1 MLGENG
7 LVNAQAKDLRLPSLG
22 LSVPSPKVGG
32 GGEGVSEVADFN
44 ASACFAL
51 TGVVISIN
59 QNSTDSFRVI
69 PSTMSSRLALY
80 ISFCISV
87 GLSLGFHLLL
97 ARKVVRLIA
106 PSTPASK
113 TFLVGGIALFI
124 LFLDF
129 PIAHTMLV
137 YKLWNPHF
145 LDQFMQSFAT
155 PLVLLH
161 CNVAVMGGG
170 WMLHGWWKRWRVQ
183 RSRTR
188 KGTDISLSE
197 VAPPAS
203 APPSAPALAGV
214 PRLGAIHPASRR
226 RFLQTAAL
234 ATGGVIANNT
244 MLKALGT
251 THEHK
256 VEQVVMKIPGLP
268 APFKGTTIALLTD
281 IHSSVFMT
289 REQMEK
295 YAAETMKLKPDLI
308 FVTGDFVNSK
318 VGEVYPFA
326 EAFAGL
332 RAPLGVFGVTGNH
345 DYYTGDIKTVAEEVG
360 QGGIRL
366 LRNENLAIERGGAKL
381 WLMGMD
387 DDRIYDINGYL
398 KEGKTETG
406 TLENLT
412 RGIPENGTKLFLC
425 HKPYPFEEYSQLG
438 VHAMFSGHTHGGQVV
453 LAHLDSVN
461 VSFASLASK
470 YVAGLYRARSNR
482 TSQLYVSRGIG
493 TVGIPMRLNCPPEIT
508 RIVLV

>member
-1 MLGENG
+1 
-7 LVNAQAKDLRLPSLG
+7 
-22 LSVPSPKVGG
+22 
-32 GGEGVSEVADFN
+32 
-44 ASACFAL
+44 
-51 TGVVISIN
+51 
-59 QNSTDSFRVI
+59 
-69 PSTMSSRLALY
+69 MSNRLALY
-80 ISFCISV
+80 ISFCVSV
-87 GLSLGFHLLL
+87 GLSLGFHILL
-97 ARKVVRLIA
+97 ARKVIRSIA
-106 PSTPASK
+106 PVTLTSK
-113 TFLVGGIALFI
+113 TVLITVIAFVI

-145 LDQFMQSFAT
+145 LDQFMRDVAT

-161 CNVAVMGGG
+161 INAAVFGGG
-170 WMLHGWWKRWRVQ
+170 WILHGWWKDWRARRKAQ
-183 RSRTR
+183 RLPIVAQDANQLLTSSATQSAS
-188 KGTDISLSE
+188 TNVSQSL
-197 VAPPAS
+197 
-203 APPSAPALAGV
+203 
-214 PRLGAIHPASRR
+214 AIPASRR

-256 VEQVVMKIPGLP
+256 VEQVVIKIPGLP
-268 APFKGTTIALLTD
+268 EPFKGTTIALLTD

-289 REQMEK
+289 RQQMEQ
-295 YAAETMKLKPDLI
+295 YAAETMKLKPDMI

-318 VGEVYPFA
+318 VDEVYPFA
-326 EAFAGL
+326 EAFSTL
-332 RAPLGVFGVTGNH
+332 HAPLGVFGVTGNH
-345 DYYTGDIKTVAEEVG
+345 DYYTRDIATVTKEIG

-366 LRNENLAIERGGAKL
+366 LRNENLVIERGGAKL

-398 KEGKTETG
+398 KDGKTQTG
-406 TLENLT
+406 TLENLVK
-412 RGIPENGTKLFLC
+412 GIPEQGTKLFLC

-438 VHAMFSGHTHGGQVV
+438 IHAMFSGHTHGGQVV
-453 LAHLDSVN
+453 LAHLDNIN

>member
-1 MLGENG
+1 
-7 LVNAQAKDLRLPSLG
+7 
-22 LSVPSPKVGG
+22 
-32 GGEGVSEVADFN
+32 
-44 ASACFAL
+44 
-51 TGVVISIN
+51 
-59 QNSTDSFRVI
+59 
-69 PSTMSSRLALY
+69 MSSRLALY
-80 ISFCISV
+80 ISFCVSV
-87 GLSLGFHLLL
+87 GLSLGFHILL
-97 ARKVVRLIA
+97 ARKVIRSIA
-106 PSTPASK
+106 PVTSTSK
-113 TFLVGGIALFI
+113 TVLITVIAFVI

-145 LDQFMQSFAT
+145 LDQFMRDVAT
-155 PLVLLH
+155 LLVLLH
-161 CNVAVMGGG
+161 INVAVFGGG
-170 WMLHGWWKRWRVQ
+170 WILHGWWKDWRAK
-183 RSRTR
+183 R
-188 KGTDISLSE
+188 KAQHLPIVARDANRLSTSSATQSASTNVSQSL
-197 VAPPAS
+197 
-203 APPSAPALAGV
+203 
-214 PRLGAIHPASRR
+214 AIPASRR

-256 VEQVVMKIPGLP
+256 VEQVVIKIPGLP
-268 APFKGTTIALLTD
+268 EPFKGTTIALLTD

-289 REQMEK
+289 RQQMEQ
-295 YAAETMKLKPDLI
+295 YAAETMKLKPDMI

-318 VGEVYPFA
+318 VDEVYPFA
-326 EAFAGL
+326 EAFSTL
-332 RAPLGVFGVTGNH
+332 HAPLGVFGVTGNH
-345 DYYTGDIKTVAEEVG
+345 DYYTRDIATVTKEIG

-398 KEGKTETG
+398 KDGKTQTG
-406 TLENLT
+406 TLENLVK
-412 RGIPENGTKLFLC
+412 GIPEQGTKLFLC

-438 VHAMFSGHTHGGQVV
+438 IHAMFSGHTHGGQVV
-453 LAHLDSVN
+453 LAHLDNIN

>member
-1 MLGENG
+1 MFRSFPHSFFFSLFF
-7 LVNAQAKDLRLPSLG
+7 PSASSVSLWFINRG
-22 LSVPSPKVGG
+22 SEDVALLSSSTRK
-32 GGEGVSEVADFN
+32 
-44 ASACFAL
+44 
-51 TGVVISIN
+51 
-59 QNSTDSFRVI
+59 QNSADGFHVI
-69 PSTMSSRLALY
+69 TSTMSSRLALY

-97 ARKVVRLIA
+97 ARKVIRSIA
-106 PSTPASK
+106 PVTLSSK
-113 TFLVGGIALFI
+113 TVLITGIALVI

-129 PIAHTMLV
+129 PIAHSMLV

-145 LDQFMQSFAT
+145 LDQFMQDVAT

-161 CNVAVMGGG
+161 INVALFGGG
-170 WMLHGWWKRWRVQ
+170 WMLHGWWKRWRAK
-183 RSRTR
+183 R
-188 KGTDISLSE
+188 KGQPLSITVQDTSQLSALPATQSAIAPQSLI
-197 VAPPAS
+197 V
-203 APPSAPALAGV
+203 
-214 PRLGAIHPASRR
+214 PASRR

-256 VEQVVMKIPGLP
+256 VEQVVIKIPGLP
-268 APFKGTTIALLTD
+268 EPFKGTTIALLTD

-289 REQMEK
+289 RQQMEQ
-295 YAAETMKLKPDLI
+295 YAAETMQLKPDLI

-318 VGEVYPFA
+318 VEEVYPFA
-326 EAFAGL
+326 EAFSTL
-332 RAPLGVFGVTGNH
+332 HAPLGVFGVTGNH
-345 DYYTGDIKTVAEEVG
+345 DYYTRDIATVAKEIG

-398 KEGKTETG
+398 KDGKTQTG
-406 TLENLT
+406 TLENLVK
-412 RGIPENGTKLFLC
+412 GIPEQGTKLFLC

-438 VHAMFSGHTHGGQVV
+438 IHAMFSGHTHGGQVV
-453 LAHLDSVN
+453 LAHLDNIN

-470 YVAGLYRARSNR
+470 YVAGLYRARSNG

>member
-1 MLGENG
+1 
-7 LVNAQAKDLRLPSLG
+7 
-22 LSVPSPKVGG
+22 
-32 GGEGVSEVADFN
+32 
-44 ASACFAL
+44 
-51 TGVVISIN
+51 
-59 QNSTDSFRVI
+59 
-69 PSTMSSRLALY
+69 MSSRLALY
-80 ISFCISV
+80 LSFCISV
-87 GLSLGFHLLL
+87 GLSLGFHLVL
-97 ARKVVRLIA
+97 ARKVIRAVA
-106 PSTPASK
+106 PATPK
-113 TFLVGGIALFI
+113 PKVFLVGGIALLI

-129 PIAHTMLV
+129 PIAHTLLV

-145 LDQFMQSFAT
+145 LDQFMQNFAA

-161 CNVAVMGGG
+161 LNVAAFGGG
-170 WMLHGWWKRWRVQ
+170 WMLHGWWKLWRKQ
-183 RSRTR
+183 WRAKRSKQPSSIEAQKIEAQ
-188 KGTDISLSE
+188 KGALPSQA
-197 VAPPAS
+197 VAELTSPVVHATPQ
-203 APPSAPALAGV
+203 LV
-214 PRLGAIHPASRR
+214 PQLVPQSVPQPLVIPASRR

-256 VEQVVMKIPGLP
+256 VEQVVIKLPGLP
-268 APFKGTTIALLTD
+268 EPFKGTTIALLTD
-281 IHSSVFMT
+281 IHSSVFMG
-289 REQMEK
+289 RQQMEQ

-318 VGEVYPFA
+318 VDEVYPFA
-326 EAFAGL
+326 EAFSL
-332 RAPLGVFGVTGNH
+332 LQAPLGVFGVTGNH
-345 DYYTGDIKTVAEEVG
+345 DYYTRDITTVAKEVE

-366 LRNENLAIERGGAKL
+366 LRNENLAIERNGAKL

-398 KEGKTETG
+398 KDGKTETG
-406 TLENLT
+406 TLENLVK
-412 RGIPENGTKLFLC
+412 GIPDNGTKLFLC

-438 VHAMFSGHTHGGQVV
+438 IHAMFSGHTHGGQVV
-453 LAHLDSVN
+453 LAHLDNIN

>member
-1 MLGENG
+1 
-7 LVNAQAKDLRLPSLG
+7 
-22 LSVPSPKVGG
+22 
-32 GGEGVSEVADFN
+32 
-44 ASACFAL
+44 
-51 TGVVISIN
+51 
-59 QNSTDSFRVI
+59 
-69 PSTMSSRLALY
+69 MSSRLALY
-80 ISFCISV
+80 LSFCISV

-97 ARKVVRLIA
+97 ARKVIRTIA
-106 PSTPASK
+106 PATPQSK
-113 TFLVGGIALFI
+113 TMLVGGLALLI

-145 LDQFMQSFAT
+145 LDQFMQSVAT

-161 CNVAVMGGG
+161 INVAAFGGG
-170 WMLHGWWKRWRVQ
+170 WMLHGWWKRWRAK
-183 RSRTR
+183 RS
-188 KGTDISLSE
+188 KQ
-197 VAPPAS
+197 PPAI
-203 APPSAPALAGV
+203 AVQKAVQPTHAVGTPSADPAVPQLSLA
-214 PRLGAIHPASRR
+214 IPASRR

-256 VEQVVMKIPGLP
+256 VEQVVIKIPGLP

-289 REQMEK
+289 QQQMEQ
-295 YAAETMKLKPDLI
+295 YAAQTMKLKPDLI

-318 VGEVYPFA
+318 VDEVYPFA
-326 EAFAGL
+326 QAFSAL
-332 RAPLGVFGVTGNH
+332 HAPLGVFGVTGNH
-345 DYYTGDIKTVAEEVG
+345 DYYTRDIATVAKEVE

-366 LRNENLAIERGGAKL
+366 LRNENLAIERNGAKL

-387 DDRIYDINGYL
+387 DDHIYDINGYL

-406 TLENLT
+406 TLENLVK
-412 RGIPENGTKLFLC
+412 GIPDDGTKLFLC

-453 LAHLDSVN
+453 LAHLDNIN